1 MYSGS
6 ATSDNDDVF
15 IDESASSKWTSTN
28 NISQES

>member
-15 IDESASSKWTSTN
+15 IDESASSK
-28 NISQES
+28 